1 MLDIKSWLPSKNSIP
16 QIFLRL
22 RNHLESLLQKQIAG
36 SHAKGI
42 TFSGSE
48 DKLSANNET
57 PGNSDFA
64 GKGYTFLRNKILKHQ
79 WCPFK

>member
-16 QIFLRL
+16 QILLCL
-22 RNHLESLLQKQIAG
+22 RNHLESLLQKQIAA
-36 SHAKGI
+36 SHAEGI

-57 PGNSDFA
+57 SGNSDFA

-79 WCPFK
+79 WCPFN